1 MDSLTQFTL
10 GAAMGEATLGKK
22 LGGKAALWGG
32 FFGTLPDLDVLA
44 APFLSGVDALVLHR
58 GYTHAFLVCTLA
70 SPLLAWPLARRYAA
84 EGTTWSAWTLFVLLT
99 LNTHWMADSLNT
111 YGTQVGLPFTDY
123 PVSIGSIFFVD
134 PFYTVPLLLGVVGA
148 LLQQRESRGRRWA
161 IGLGL
166 GLSTAYLLLGLGF
179 KAYATSVFEQALDAE
194 GAVHERM
201 ITTPSP
207 MNPLLWVAYADEG
220 DAVRV
225 GLYSVLDPTPDVRFQ
240 RVDKHLER
248 LADLEESPEL
258 DRLWWFTQGFLSVSQ
273 DGDQLIVHDLRFGRS
288 DGWLTADGIYVFN
301 FELILDPNQPTRL
314 LDFRER
320 SPPIE
325 LDAIPWRLLLARIL
339 GDPSVEHGRTP

>member
-44 APFLSGVDALVLHR
+44 APFLTGIEELVFHR
-58 GYTHAFLVCTLA
+58 GYSHSVLVCTLV
-70 SPLLAWPLARRYAA
+70 SPLLAWPLARRYKK
-84 EGTTWSAWTLFVLLT
+84 EGTTWRIWTIFLLLT
-99 LNTHWMADSLNT
+99 LNTHWMVDSLNT

-123 PVSIGSIFFVD
+123 PVSIGSVFFID
-134 PFYTVPLLLGVVGA
+134 PFYTLPLVVGVIGA
-148 LLQQRESRGRRWA
+148 VVQRRESRGRFWA
-161 IGLGL
+161 IRLGL
-166 GLSTAYLLLGLGF
+166 GVSTAYLLLGLGL
-179 KAYATSVFEQALDAE
+179 KVYATAIFERALNSE
-194 GAVHERM
+194 GAVYEQM

-225 GLYSVLDPTPDVRFQ
+225 GLYSVLDPSPDVNFQ
-240 RVDKHLER
+240 RVDKNLEL

-258 DRLWWFTQGFLSVSQ
+258 DRLWWFTQGFLSVSRQ
-273 DGDQLIVHDLRFGRS
+273 GDQLTVHDLRFGRS

-301 FELILDPNQPTRL
+301 FDLVLDPDHPTRL
-314 LDFRER
+314 IDFQES

-325 LDAIPWRLLLARIL
+325 LDAIPWGLLVARIL
-339 GDPSVEHGRTP
+339 GDPTAEQGQVP